1 MTLKLILFYSPLLH
15 QYYHHYYSCCNEAMY
30 QQQSRPVYSPF
41 QHPRRYHK
49 PHNTPTY
56 QPKFGPNVNS
66 LTVPNILECQAN
78 PYQGGVQGGRPPS
91 RPLRPTLQRQVS
103 VDYTSGTIL
112 EETSSSDDDKSS
124 VKSFLTVRRS
134 SSRHRM
140 RRTQSDSSAIDSK
153 TDTDT
158 DVIQTNESP
167 SHLSPAKTIVGR
179 SLRVTCL

>member
-1 MTLKLILFYSPLLH
+1 MVTLKLKLILTYSPLLH
-15 QYYHHYYSCCNEAMY
+15 QYYHHYYSCCNEQTYPQA
-30 QQQSRPVYSPF
+30 RPVYSPF
-41 QHPRRYHK
+41 QHSRRYQK

-66 LTVPNILECQAN
+66 LAVPNIL
-78 PYQGGVQGGRPPS
+78 GVQAARPPT

-112 EETSSSDDDKSS
+112 EETSSSDGDDDKSS
-124 VKSFLTVRRS
+124 AKSFLTVRRS

-158 DVIQTNESP
+158 DVTQTANECT
-167 SHLSPAKTIVGR
+167 SPAKTIIGR